1 MAKSKIPINL
11 KDIENA
17 SLNLSQVISNTPLH
31 RSNRLSNR
39 YDADVYF
46 KREDLQPVRSYKI
59 RGAFN
64 AISSLTESQIKKGV
78 ICASAGNHA
87 QGVALSA
94 SKLKIKAVIVMPRNT
109 PRQKV
114 SRVKILGGKYV
125 TVILFGDT
133 FDESFKEALSIQKQK
148 SLTFIHPF
156 DDLKVITGQATVV
169 KDIVEKIPDFDVIV
183 VPIGGGGLISGVSC
197 FLKLINHKA
206 KIIGVEPS
214 GAPSMFESL
223 NKKKIVTLDKIDK
236 FVDGAAVKTP
246 GKNTFDIVKKLVDK
260 VVLVPEGKVCEEM
273 IELYQNR
280 GIVAEPAGALSPAS
294 LEFIKK
300 DIRGKKVICII
311 SGGNNDLLRYEEI
324 LERSL
329 IYKDLKHYFLINFS
343 QRPGRLKVF
352 VNDVLP
358 ENTDIT
364 HFQYVKKN
372 NKESGLV
379 FIGIE
384 LAKKDDLKLFMKN
397 LTKNN
402 FDFEKVDQNNS
413 LFKFII

>member
-1 MAKSKIPINL
+1 MAKNKIPISL
-11 KDIENA
+11 KDIEIA
-17 SLNLSQVISNTPLH
+17 SSNLSQIISNTPLH

-39 YDADVYF
+39 YDADIYF

-64 AISSLTESQIKKGV
+64 AINSLTEKEMNKGV

-94 SKLKIKAVIVMPRNT
+94 LKLRINAVIVMPRNT
-109 PRQKV
+109 PKQKV

-125 TVILFGDT
+125 SVVLFGDT
-133 FDESFKEALSIQKQK
+133 FDESLEKAKFIQKEK

-156 DDLKVITGQATVV
+156 DDLKVITGQATVA

-206 KIIGVEPS
+206 KIIGVEPE
-214 GAPSMFESL
+214 GAPSMFDSL
-223 NKKKIVTLDKIDK
+223 NKKKVITLSKIDR

-246 GKNTFDIVKKLVDK
+246 GKNTFEIVKNFVDK
-260 VVLVPEGKVCEEM
+260 VVLVPEGKICEEM
-273 IELYQNR
+273 IELYQNK
-280 GIVAEPAGALSPAS
+280 GIVTEPAGALSPAS
-294 LEFIKK
+294 LEFLKK
-300 DIRGKKVICII
+300 DIKGKKVICII
-311 SGGNNDLLRYEEI
+311 SGGNNDILRYEEI
-324 LERSL
+324 LEKSL

-379 FIGIE
+379 FVGIE
-384 LAKKDDLKLFMKN
+384 LEKKSDLEVFLRN

-402 FDFEKVDQNNS
+402 FDFEKVGQDNS